1 MAESNQFFYDS
12 QVRRFIIQFIRIFSG
27 WQVQFGETS
36 LKSVPII
43 YGDPSR
49 QAATILRENSE
60 NTLLGVPAM
69 AAYVTD
75 LDYDRK
81 RIQSPGFVD
90 KRHVRMRHRDVDTGE
105 LTTEQGNAFTIERIM
120 PVPYILKMKL
130 DIWTSN
136 TTQKLQILE
145 QILTLFNPSFEIQSS
160 DNYFDW
166 TSLTTVKLEGNSW
179 SSRTVP
185 VMASTAI
192 DINTAT
198 FSIPIWISPPS
209 KVKKLGIIHR
219 VVSSVYDLELD
230 DNVNE
235 MSGFDD
241 NLLMGSRVRVAPL
254 NFNLLLL
261 NNELTLFRNEEFVVD
276 SDPTL
281 GVDSGE
287 FADNSINTADSTSL
301 SADAGFSL
309 PTAGLTS
316 PVAVTANPKP
326 SWDLVFAQY
335 EGKICPGISQMVL
348 LLPDE
353 INEVIGSITQDP
365 NDPNKLFYVID
376 QDTIPA
382 NDLTAIDAVIDPL
395 RSGPNT
401 GLPTAILGQ
410 RYLLVDD
417 IGDDGNTSLATAD
430 QDNILADSDIITA
443 DITENPVGAITPM
456 NYAEAWVGATG
467 NQLIAKKDDIIEYD
481 GTDWIVDFDA
491 LASIDETHFVTNL
504 TTLIQYTWT
513 LTKWIKSYE
522 VEYKAG
528 SWQIIF

>member
-1 MAESNQFFYDS
+1 MNTNQFFYDA
-12 QVRRFIIQFIRIFSG
+12 QCRRFIIQFIRIFSG

-36 LKSVPII
+36 LKTVPII

-75 LDYDRK
+75 LEYDRK
-81 RIQSPGFVD
+81 RIQAPYFVD
-90 KRHVRMRHRDVDTGE
+90 KRHVRMRQRDVNTGE
-105 LTTEQGNAFTIERIM
+105 LTTEQGNAFTIERHM
-120 PVPYILKMKL
+120 PVPYMLKMKL

-145 QILTLFNPSFEIQSS
+145 QILTLFNPDFEIQSS

-166 TSLTTVKLEGNSW
+166 TSLTTVKIEGNNW
-179 SSRTVP
+179 SSRSVP

-192 DINTAT
+192 DINTAS

-219 VVSSVYDLELD
+219 VVSSVYDLASD
-230 DNVNE
+230 DNVNQ

-241 NLLMGSRVRVAPL
+241 NLLMGQRVRVAPL
-254 NFNLLLL
+254 NFNILLL
-261 NNELTLFRNEEFVVD
+261 NNELTLFRNSEFVVD
-276 SDPTL
+276 SDPVTL
-281 GVDSGE
+281 LVGNITADTTAITADTIIFTADLLVTRITADTTGITADIDTITADVGVD
-287 FADNSINTADSTSL
+287 
-301 SADAGFSL
+301 L
-309 PTAGLTS
+309 PNVVLTP
-316 PVAVTANPKP
+316 PVVVGANPKL

-353 INEVIGSITQDP
+353 INEVIGTITQDP
-365 NDPNKLFYVID
+365 NDPNKLLYSID
-376 QDTIPA
+376 LDTIPA

-395 RSGPNT
+395 RSGPET
-401 GLPTAILGQ
+401 GLPIAFLGQ

-417 IGDDGNTSLATAD
+417 IGDKDNTGSPD
-430 QDNILADSDIITA
+430 F
-443 DITENPVGAITPM
+443 
-456 NYAEAWVGATG
+456 NYSAAWVGATG
-467 NQLIAKKDDIIEYD
+467 DQLIAKKDDIIEYD

-491 LASIDETHFVTNL
+491 SAKIGETHYVTNL
-504 TTLIQYTWT
+504 TTQIQYTWA
-513 LTKWIKSYE
+513 LTRWIKSYE
-522 VEYKAG
+522 GEYKAG
-528 SWQIIF
+528 WWSIIF

>member
-1 MAESNQFFYDS
+1 MAESNAFFYDS

-27 WQVQFGETS
+27 WQVEFGPES

-49 QAATILRENSE
+49 QAAIILRENSE
-60 NTLLGVPAM
+60 NVLLGVPAM

-81 RIQSPGFVD
+81 RIQAPDYID
-90 KRHVRMRHRDVDTGE
+90 KRHVRMRHRDGNTGE
-105 LTTEQGNAFTIERIM
+105 LTTEQGNAFTIERHM
-120 PVPYILKMKL
+120 PVPYIMKMKL

-145 QILTLFNPSFEIQSS
+145 QILTLFNPDFEIQSS

-166 TSLTTVKLEGNSW
+166 TSLTTVKLDGNNW
-179 SSRTVP
+179 SSRSVP
-185 VMASTAI
+185 MMASTAI

-219 VVSSVYDLELD
+219 VVSSVYDLDLD

-241 NLLMGSRVRVAPL
+241 NLLMGGRVRVAPL
-254 NFNLLLL
+254 NFNILLL
-261 NNELTLFRNEEFVVD
+261 NEELTLFRNHEFVTPSND
-276 SDPTL
+276 DLEPSPT
-281 GVDSGE
+281 VVGE
-287 FADNSINTADSTSL
+287 
-301 SADAGFSL
+301 
-309 PTAGLTS
+309 
-316 PVAVTANPKP
+316 NPKL
-326 SWDLVFAQY
+326 SWDLVFSQY
-335 EGKICPGISQMVL
+335 EGKICPGVSQMVL

-353 INEVIGSITQDP
+353 INEVTGTITQDP
-365 NDPNKLFYVID
+365 DDPNKLFYSID
-376 QDTIPA
+376 SDTIPA

-395 RSGPNT
+395 RSGPGS
-401 GLPTAILGQ
+401 GLIAAALGQ
-410 RYLLVDD
+410 RYLLTDD
-417 IGDDGNTSLATAD
+417 IGDSDNVTPNFAD
-430 QDNILADSDIITA
+430 
-443 DITENPVGAITPM
+443 
-456 NYAEAWVGATG
+456 AWEGTG
-467 NQLIAKKDDIIEYD
+467 GDQLIANTDDIIEYN

-491 LASIDETHFVTNL
+491 SALVDETHYVTNL
-504 TTLIQYTWT
+504 TTSIQYTWA

-522 VEYKAG
+522 GEYKAG
-528 SWQIIF
+528 YWQIIY

>member
-27 WQVQFGETS
+27 WQVQFGADT
-36 LKSVPII
+36 LQTVPII

-69 AAYVTD
+69 ASYVTD

-81 RIQSPGFVD
+81 RIQAPGFVD

-198 FSIPIWISPPS
+198 FTIPIWISPPS

-219 VVSSVYDLELD
+219 VVSSVYDLDLD

-261 NNELTLFRNEEFVVD
+261 NDELTLFRHNEIVTD
-276 SDPTL
+276 
-281 GVDSGE
+281 GVTAILPQT
-287 FADNSINTADSTSL
+287 ADNTLITASQLKPTADAIDTS
-301 SADAGFSL
+301 G
-309 PTAGLTS
+309 TAGANTFPPPIVLGE
-316 PVAVTANPKP
+316 NPKI
-326 SWDLVFAQY
+326 SWDLVFSQY

-353 INEVIGSITQDP
+353 INEVIGTITQDP
-365 NDPNKLFYVID
+365 NDPNKLFYIID

-395 RSGPNT
+395 RSGPGT
-401 GLPTAILGQ
+401 GLPAATLGQ

-417 IGDDGNTSLATAD
+417 IGDESNVSPGYAD
-430 QDNILADSDIITA
+430 
-443 DITENPVGAITPM
+443 
-456 NYAEAWVGATG
+456 AWEGTG
-467 NQLIAKKDDIIEYD
+467 GDQLIAKKDDIIEYD

-491 LASIDETHFVTNL
+491 SALVGETHYVTNL
-504 TTLIQYTWT
+504 TTQIQYTWA

-522 VEYKAG
+522 GEYKAG
-528 SWQIIF
+528 YWQIIF